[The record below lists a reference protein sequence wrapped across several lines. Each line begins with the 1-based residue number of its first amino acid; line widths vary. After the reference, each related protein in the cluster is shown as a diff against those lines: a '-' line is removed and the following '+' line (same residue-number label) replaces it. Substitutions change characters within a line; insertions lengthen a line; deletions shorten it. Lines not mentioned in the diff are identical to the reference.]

1 VIQKRV
7 LLILNI
13 DFSFITDFGFKRI
26 SQPSVI
32 KMSEELKRIKRE
44 VANLKKRAE
53 ELKLL
58 KSDIDNLKKLHE
70 KLVEGGFD

>member
-1 VIQKRV
+1 
-7 LLILNI
+7 LILNI
-13 DFSFITDFGFKRI
+13 DLSFITYFGFKRI
-26 SQPSVI
+26 SKPSVI

-58 KSDIDNLKKLHE
+58 KSDIDHLKKLHE
-70 KLVEGGFD
+70 RLVEDGFD